1 MRNRLLLLSLP
12 LVLFLGACASLE
24 RDDER
29 PKVDLVGITKSN
41 TDTEVL
47 QFTIRLRIV
56 NPNAEPIELDG
67 LYYELSL
74 DGLEVITGTA
84 NNLPTIEGYSDAVV
98 SVRSAAGLVN
108 SVRLASRLMQSD
120 GSEVPYKLRA
130 KLGSRS
136 RWMPATTVTDTGTIP
151 LK

>member
-1 MRNRLLLLSLP
+1 MLLFLP
-12 LVLFLGACASLE
+12 LCLHLGACATLDHDAE
-24 RDDER
+24 P
-29 PKVDLVGITKSN
+29 PKVDLVGITKSE

-84 NNLPTIEGYSDAVV
+84 KNLPTIDGYSDAVV

-108 SVRLASRLMQSD
+108 SVRLASRLMQSE

-136 RWMPATTVTDTGTIP
+136 RWMPATTVTETGTIP
-151 LK
+151 LQ